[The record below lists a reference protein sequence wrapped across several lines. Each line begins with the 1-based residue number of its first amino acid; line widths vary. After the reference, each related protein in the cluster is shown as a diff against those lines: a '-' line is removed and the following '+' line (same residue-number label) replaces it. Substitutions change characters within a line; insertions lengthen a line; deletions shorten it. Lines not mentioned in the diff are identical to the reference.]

1 MQRFFEGLER
11 KPRLI
16 AIVKVLEQMALALKY
31 LHNAGI
37 VHGDLK
43 CENVLVDKYVSIDDI
58 NIKVRN
64 PSRNCAGRQDV
75 AAICG
80 HGLVASVRSH
90 SLLP

>member
-1 MQRFFEGLER
+1 M
-11 KPRLI
+11 
-16 AIVKVLEQMALALKY
+16 KVLEQMALALKY

-43 CENVLVDKYVSIDDI
+43 CENVLVDKYSYVSIDDI

-75 AAICG
+75 AAIFG